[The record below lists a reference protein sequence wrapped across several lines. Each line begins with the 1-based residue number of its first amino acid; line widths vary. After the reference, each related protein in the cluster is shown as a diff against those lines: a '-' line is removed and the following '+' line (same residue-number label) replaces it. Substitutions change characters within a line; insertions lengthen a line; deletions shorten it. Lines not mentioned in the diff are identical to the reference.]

1 MYPTFSVFSSRFFT
15 VFPCCRRSIRHG
27 FAQNAQGKCRCP
39 DSFLAWFSFVLR
51 PPSFFMCKKSNV
63 RTRGGAI
70 HIYVRIRVWPCIIY
84 IIRCVQFWGRSD
96 PCGHRVGNPSDLVL
110 GVNRAFFMPVSEV
123 LLSSYPKNQGKGTIF
138 HTFLYGFLAWG
149 INSPYLCTRNRDA
162 SNACPGWYAPWRKR
176 LVRRKSDSPVAAIF
190 EMIP

>member
-1 MYPTFSVFSSRFFT
+1 M
-15 VFPCCRRSIRHG
+15 
-27 FAQNAQGKCRCP
+27 
-39 DSFLAWFSFVLR
+39 VLR
-51 PPSFFMCKKSNV
+51 RMQKENV
-63 RTRGGAI
+63 GVRIVFLHDFPLFGVLPLTICVRKQCEDTRWSYSYLCARTRMAVHYYI
-70 HIYVRIRVWPCIIY
+70 ITCIIY

-123 LLSSYPKNQGKGTIF
+123 LLSLHPKNQCKGTIF
-138 HTFLYGFLAWG
+138 HTFSYGFLAWG

-162 SNACPGWYAPWRKR
+162 SNACPAWYAPWRKR
-176 LVRRKSDSPVAAIF
+176 LVWWNSDSPVAVIF

>member
-1 MYPTFSVFSSRFFT
+1 MLPCRMHKENVGVRIVFLHD
-15 VFPCCRRSIRHG
+15 FPLFG
-27 FAQNAQGKCRCP
+27 
-39 DSFLAWFSFVLR
+39 VL
-51 PPSFFMCKKSNV
+51 PLTICV
-63 RTRGGAI
+63 RKQCEDTGWSYSYLF
-70 HIYVRIRVWPCIIY
+70 YVRVRVWPCIIY

-110 GVNRAFFMPVSEV
+110 GSNRAFFMPVSEV

-162 SNACPGWYAPWRKR
+162 SNACLVWYAPWRKR
-176 LVRRKSDSPVAAIF
+176 QVWWNSDSPVAVIF